1 MTNLTLTSRGRI
13 AILPIRISNTAEAET
28 KPKTRQPCSRSA
40 AEIQHMQKSM
50 LNAMLCC
57 AI

>member
-1 MTNLTLTSRGRI
+1 MTILTLTNRSRI
-13 AILPIRISNTAEAET
+13 SILPISNGSKATAES
-28 KPKTRQPCSRSA
+28 KPQNEHTGSRNA